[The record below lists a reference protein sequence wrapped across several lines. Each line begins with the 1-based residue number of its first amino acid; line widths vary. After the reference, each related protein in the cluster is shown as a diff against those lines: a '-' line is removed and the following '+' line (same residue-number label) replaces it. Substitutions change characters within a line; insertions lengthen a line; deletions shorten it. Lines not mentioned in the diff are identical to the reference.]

1 MNRRLLPI
9 ILLLATVST
18 LSLRAQVVINELMQS
33 NIDCVMDDQ
42 NEFPD
47 SWVELYNNGNTVVN
61 LSDYSLGITADQG
74 EAWKL
79 PSRQLPPHQFVIIY
93 CDKVASGLHTSFRL
107 ESGKGGSVFLF
118 KNKTVTDKVTDL
130 KKQPAPNI
138 AYGREKDGDTSWGY
152 QATPTPGASNCG
164 KLCTEILGE
173 PVFSEKGKVI
183 TDNLAFQLGIS
194 LPKGCPPGTV
204 IRYTTTGEE
213 PTAKSTI
220 YTTPIKISDTRIIRA
235 KLFCEGY
242 LSPISTSHSFIFFP
256 RKLTLPVVSIVTDDK
271 YFYDSK
277 LGIYVDGNYSSGNK
291 NYKYDWRR
299 PINFEFFE
307 RVDQE
312 SRINQLCET
321 RIQGGAS
328 RDAMFKSLAVYANK
342 RFGEKRLKYEFF
354 PDQRPGVTDFKS
366 IILRNAGNDFDYL
379 YMRDAIIQRVMG
391 QNTDLD
397 WQAWRPTI
405 VYINGIYK
413 GILNIRERSNED
425 NIYTNY
431 DGLEDID
438 MLENWGELKEGDKT
452 NWRQF
457 RDFYSKEGHTLEEYS
472 KWIDWKEFIN
482 LMIMNLYFN
491 NQDFPG
497 NNIVMWRPRTEDGLW
512 RFVAKDTDFG
522 IGLYD
527 SPANY
532 NSIEWLYDPN
542 YDAGRNWANKPE
554 HTILFR
560 NMMEDVDFK
569 REFLDHATVYMGD
582 FLNAGGTREI
592 WDPMYEMIKTEYP
605 FHRKL
610 INQWWPNYTTELN
623 KARNWMASRT
633 DNFYNQLAK
642 FYDLG
647 KTIPVEINLEV
658 DELDLQAA
666 DIYING
672 IRLTKGYFNGKMFDN
687 RSYTVSSSG
696 DNGRKVVGWTVS
708 HVNATTKTT
717 KTVKGSSYTFTVSD
731 MQKMWINAIYDDDD
745 GIDSQTDLAWKWR
758 WNEGVLTLYNIDK
771 GTRVVLYDLKGIPF
785 KSVIANGT
793 DIQWQLPANKVFILK
808 VGNETLKLRTS

>member
-1 MNRRLLPI
+1 MNRRLLLLF
-9 ILLLATVST
+9 LLLATASP
-18 LSLRAQVVINELMQS
+18 LSLRAQVVINEFMQS

-47 SWVELYNNGNTVVN
+47 SWVELYNNSNTAVN
-61 LSDYSLGITADQG
+61 LSDYSLGISEDQG

-79 PSRQLPPHQFVIIY
+79 PSRQLPPHLFVIVF
-93 CDKVASGLHTSFRL
+93 CDKVASGLHTPFKL

-118 KNKTVTDKVTDL
+118 KNKTVVDKVTDL

-138 AYGREKDGDTSWGY
+138 AYGREKDGSTSWGY

-164 KLCTEILGE
+164 KLCTDILGE
-173 PVFSEKGKVI
+173 PVFTEKGKVI

-194 LPKGCPPGTV
+194 LPKGCPTGTV
-204 IRYTTTGEE
+204 IRYTTNGEE
-213 PTAKSTI
+213 PTAQSTI

-235 KLFCEGY
+235 KLFCDGY

-271 YFYDSK
+271 YLYDSK
-277 LGIYVDGNYSSGNK
+277 LGIYVDGKYSSQKK

-299 PINFEFFE
+299 PINFEYFE
-307 RVDQE
+307 KVDQE
-312 SRINQLCET
+312 SRVNQLCET

-328 RDAMFKSLAVYANK
+328 RDAQLKSLVVYANK

-354 PDQRPGVTDFKS
+354 PDQRPGVKDFKS

-397 WQAWRPTI
+397 WQAWRPVI
-405 VYINGIYK
+405 VYFNGIYK

-438 MLENWGELKEGDKT
+438 MLENWSDLKQGDKT

-457 RDFYSKEGHTLEEYS
+457 RDFYSKKGHTLEEYS
-472 KWIDWKEFIN
+472 KWVDWKEFIN
-482 LMIMNLYFN
+482 LMVMNLYFN

-497 NNIVMWRPRTEDGLW
+497 NNIVMWRPRTENGVW

-522 IGLYD
+522 IGLYG
-527 SPANY
+527 SSANY

-542 YDAGRNWANKPE
+542 YDADRSWANKPE

-560 NMMEDVDFK
+560 YMMEDADFK

-582 FLNAGGTREI
+582 FLNVAGTREI
-592 WDPMYEMIKTEYP
+592 WDPMYEMIRTEYP

-623 KARNWMASRT
+623 NARNWMASRT
-633 DNFYNQLAK
+633 DNFYNHLAK
-642 FYDLG
+642 FYKLG
-647 KTIPVEINLEV
+647 KTIPVEINQEV
-658 DELDLQAA
+658 DESDLQAA
-666 DIYING
+666 DIFIND
-672 IRLTKGYFNGKMFDN
+672 IRLTKGTFNGKLYAN
-687 RSYTVSSSG
+687 RSYTVSSSS
-696 DNGRKVVGWTVS
+696 DEGRRVVGWTISQVEAS
-708 HVNATTKTT
+708 TKTT
-717 KTVKGSSYTFTVSD
+717 RTVKGSSFTFTVPNVL
-731 MQKMWINAIYDDDD
+731 KMWINAIYDDDD
-745 GIDSQTDLAWKWR
+745 GIDNQTDMAWKWR
-758 WNEGVLTLYNIDK
+758 FFEGVLTLSNIDK
-771 GTRVVLYDLKGIPF
+771 GTRVVLYDLKGIPQ
-785 KSVIANGT
+785 KSIIANGT
-793 DIQWQLPANKVFILK
+793 DIQWQLPSNKVFILK
-808 VGNETLKLRTS
+808 VGNETLKLGS

>member
-1 MNRRLLPI
+1 
-9 ILLLATVST
+9 
-18 LSLRAQVVINELMQS
+18 MQS

-47 SWVELYNNGNTVVN
+47 SWVELYNNSNTAVN
-61 LSDYSLGITADQG
+61 LSDYSLGISEDQG

-79 PSRQLPPHQFVIIY
+79 PSRQLPPHLFVIVF
-93 CDKVASGLHTSFRL
+93 CDKVASGLHTPFKL

-118 KNKTVTDKVTDL
+118 KNKTVVDKVTDL

-138 AYGREKDGDTSWGY
+138 AYGREKDGSTSWGY

-164 KLCTEILGE
+164 KLCTDILGE
-173 PVFSEKGKVI
+173 PVFTEKGKVI

-194 LPKGCPPGTV
+194 LPKGCPTGTV
-204 IRYTTTGEE
+204 IRYTTNGEE
-213 PTAKSTI
+213 PTAQSTI

-235 KLFCEGY
+235 KLFCDGY

-271 YFYDSK
+271 YLYDSK
-277 LGIYVDGNYSSGNK
+277 LGIYVDGKYSSQKK

-299 PINFEFFE
+299 PINFEYFE
-307 RVDQE
+307 KVDQE
-312 SRINQLCET
+312 SRVNQLCET

-328 RDAMFKSLAVYANK
+328 RDAQLKSLVVYANK

-354 PDQRPGVTDFKS
+354 PDQRPGVKDFKS

-397 WQAWRPTI
+397 WQAWRPVI
-405 VYINGIYK
+405 VYFNGIYK

-438 MLENWGELKEGDKT
+438 MLENWSDLKQGDKT

-457 RDFYSKEGHTLEEYS
+457 RDFYSKKGHTLEEYS

-482 LMIMNLYFN
+482 LMVMNLYFN

-497 NNIVMWRPRTEDGLW
+497 NNIVMWRPRTENGVW

-522 IGLYD
+522 IGLYG
-527 SPANY
+527 SSANY

-542 YDAGRNWANKPE
+542 YDADRSWANKPE

-560 NMMEDVDFK
+560 YMMEDADFK

-582 FLNAGGTREI
+582 FLNVAGTREI
-592 WDPMYEMIKTEYP
+592 WDPMYEMIRTEYP

-623 KARNWMASRT
+623 NARNWMASRT
-633 DNFYNQLAK
+633 DNFYNHLAK

-647 KTIPVEINLEV
+647 KTIPVEINQEV
-658 DELDLQAA
+658 DESDLQAA
-666 DIYING
+666 DIFIND
-672 IRLTKGYFNGKMFDN
+672 IRLTKGTFNGKMYAN
-687 RSYTVSSSG
+687 RSYTVSSSS
-696 DNGRKVVGWTVS
+696 NEGRRVVGWTISQVEAS
-708 HVNATTKTT
+708 TKTT
-717 KTVKGSSYTFTVSD
+717 KTVKGSSFTFTVPNVL
-731 MQKMWINAIYDDDD
+731 KMWINAIYDDDD
-745 GIDSQTDLAWKWR
+745 GIDTQTDMAWKWR
-758 WNEGVLTLYNIDK
+758 FFEGVLTLSNIDK
-771 GTRVVLYDLKGIPF
+771 GTRVVLYDLKGIPQ
-785 KSVIANGT
+785 KSIIANGT
-793 DIQWQLPANKVFILK
+793 DIQWQLPSNKVFILK
-808 VGNETLKLRTS
+808 VGNETLKLGY

>member
-1 MNRRLLPI
+1 MNRGLLLLF
-9 ILLLATVST
+9 LLLATASP
-18 LSLRAQVVINELMQS
+18 LSLRAQVVINEFMQS

-47 SWVELYNNGNTVVN
+47 SWVELYNNSNTAVN
-61 LSDYSLGITADQG
+61 LSDYSLGISEDQG

-79 PSRQLPPHQFVIIY
+79 PSRQLPPHLFVIVF
-93 CDKVASGLHTSFRL
+93 CDKVASGLHTPFKL

-118 KNKTVTDKVTDL
+118 KNKTVVDKVTDL

-138 AYGREKDGDTSWGY
+138 AYGREKDGSTSWGY

-164 KLCTEILGE
+164 KLCTDILGE
-173 PVFSEKGKVI
+173 PVFTEKGKVI

-194 LPKGCPPGTV
+194 LPKGCPTGTV
-204 IRYTTTGEE
+204 IRYTTNGEE
-213 PTAKSTI
+213 PTAQSTI

-235 KLFCEGY
+235 KLFCDGY

-271 YFYDSK
+271 YLYDSK
-277 LGIYVDGNYSSGNK
+277 LGIYVDGKYSSQKK

-299 PINFEFFE
+299 PINFEYFE
-307 RVDQE
+307 KVDQE
-312 SRINQLCET
+312 SRVNQLCET

-328 RDAMFKSLAVYANK
+328 RDAQLKSLVVYANK

-354 PDQRPGVTDFKS
+354 PDQRPGVKDFKS

-397 WQAWRPTI
+397 WQAWRPVI
-405 VYINGIYK
+405 VYFNGIYK

-438 MLENWGELKEGDKT
+438 MLENWSDLKQGDKT

-457 RDFYSKEGHTLEEYS
+457 RDFYSKKGHTLEEYS

-482 LMIMNLYFN
+482 LMVMNLYFN

-497 NNIVMWRPRTEDGLW
+497 NNIVMWRPRTENSVW

-522 IGLYD
+522 IGLYG
-527 SPANY
+527 SSANY

-542 YDAGRNWANKPE
+542 YDADRSWANKPE

-560 NMMEDVDFK
+560 YMMEDADFK

-582 FLNAGGTREI
+582 FLNVAGTREI
-592 WDPMYEMIKTEYP
+592 WDPMYEMIRTEYT

-623 KARNWMASRT
+623 NARNWMASRT
-633 DNFYNQLAK
+633 DNFYNHLAK

-647 KTIPVEINLEV
+647 KTIPVEINQEV
-658 DELDLQAA
+658 DESDLQAA
-666 DIYING
+666 DIFIND
-672 IRLTKGYFNGKMFDN
+672 IRLTKGTFNGKMYAN
-687 RSYTVSSSG
+687 RSYTVSSSS
-696 DNGRKVVGWTVS
+696 DEGRRVVGWTISQVEAS
-708 HVNATTKTT
+708 TKTT
-717 KTVKGSSYTFTVSD
+717 RTVKGSSFTFTVPNVL
-731 MQKMWINAIYDDDD
+731 KMWINAIYDDDD
-745 GIDSQTDLAWKWR
+745 GIDTQTDMAWKWR
-758 WNEGVLTLYNIDK
+758 FFEGVLTLSNIDK
-771 GTRVVLYDLKGIPF
+771 GTRVVLYDLKGIPQ
-785 KSVIANGT
+785 KSIIANGT
-793 DIQWQLPANKVFILK
+793 DIQWQLPSNKVFILK
-808 VGNETLKLRTS
+808 VGNETIKLGS

>member
-1 MNRRLLPI
+1 MNRG
-9 ILLLATVST
+9 LLLLFLLLTTASP
-18 LSLRAQVVINELMQS
+18 LSLRAQVVINEFMQS

-47 SWVELYNNGNTVVN
+47 SWVELYNNSNTAVN
-61 LSDYSLGITADQG
+61 LSDYSLGISEDQG

-79 PSRQLPPHQFVIIY
+79 PSRQLPPHLFVIVF
-93 CDKVASGLHTSFRL
+93 CDKVASGLHTPFKL

-118 KNKTVTDKVTDL
+118 KNKTVVDKVTDL

-138 AYGREKDGDTSWGY
+138 AYGREKDGSTSWGY

-164 KLCTEILGE
+164 KLCTDILGE
-173 PVFSEKGKVI
+173 PVFTEKGKVI

-194 LPKGCPPGTV
+194 LPKGCPTGTV
-204 IRYTTTGEE
+204 IRYTTNGEE
-213 PTAKSTI
+213 PTAQSTI
-220 YTTPIKISDTRIIRA
+220 YKTPIKISGTRIIRA
-235 KLFCEGY
+235 KLFCDGY

-271 YFYDSK
+271 YLYDSK
-277 LGIYVDGNYSSGNK
+277 LGIYVDGKYSSQKK

-299 PINFEFFE
+299 PINFEYFE
-307 RVDQE
+307 KVDQE
-312 SRINQLCET
+312 SRVNQLCET

-328 RDAMFKSLAVYANK
+328 RDAQLKSLVVYANK

-354 PDQRPGVTDFKS
+354 PDQRPGVKDFKS

-397 WQAWRPTI
+397 WQAWRPVI
-405 VYINGIYK
+405 VYFNGIYK

-438 MLENWGELKEGDKT
+438 MLENWSDLKQGDKT

-457 RDFYSKEGHTLEEYS
+457 RDFYSKKGHTLEEYS

-482 LMIMNLYFN
+482 LMVMNLYFN

-497 NNIVMWRPRTEDGLW
+497 NNIVMWRPRTENGVW

-522 IGLYD
+522 IGLYG
-527 SPANY
+527 SSANY
-532 NSIEWLYDPN
+532 DSIEWLYDPN
-542 YDAGRNWANKPE
+542 YDADRSWANKPE

-560 NMMEDVDFK
+560 YMMEDADFK

-582 FLNAGGTREI
+582 FLNIAGTREI
-592 WDPMYEMIKTEYP
+592 WDPMYEMIRTEYP

-623 KARNWMASRT
+623 NARNWMASRT
-633 DNFYNQLAK
+633 DNFYNHLAR

-647 KTIPVEINLEV
+647 KTIPVEINQEE
-658 DELDLQAA
+658 DESDLQAA
-666 DIYING
+666 DIFIND
-672 IRLTKGYFNGKMFDN
+672 IRLTKGTFNGKMYAN
-687 RSYTVSSSG
+687 RSYTVSSSS
-696 DNGRKVVGWTVS
+696 DEGRRVVGWTISQVEAS
-708 HVNATTKTT
+708 TKTT
-717 KTVKGSSYTFTVSD
+717 RTVKGSSFTFTVPNVL
-731 MQKMWINAIYDDDD
+731 KMWINAIYDDDD
-745 GIDSQTDLAWKWR
+745 GIDTQTDMAWKWR
-758 WNEGVLTLYNIDK
+758 YFEGVLTLSNIDK
-771 GTRVVLYDLKGIPF
+771 GTRVVLYDLKGIPQ
-785 KSVIANGT
+785 KSIIANGT
-793 DIQWQLPANKVFILK
+793 DIQWQLPTNKVFILK
-808 VGNETLKLRTS
+808 VGNETIKLGS

>member
-1 MNRRLLPI
+1 MNRG
-9 ILLLATVST
+9 LLLLFLLLTTASP
-18 LSLRAQVVINELMQS
+18 LSLRAQVVINEFMQS

-47 SWVELYNNGNTVVN
+47 SWVELYNNSNTAVN
-61 LSDYSLGITADQG
+61 LSDYSLGISEDQG

-79 PSRQLPPHQFVIIY
+79 PSRQLPPHLFVIVF
-93 CDKVASGLHTSFRL
+93 CDKVASGLHTPFKL

-118 KNKTVTDKVTDL
+118 KNKTVVDKVTDL

-138 AYGREKDGDTSWGY
+138 AYGREKDGSTSWGY
-152 QATPTPGASNCG
+152 QATPTPGTSNCG

-173 PVFSEKGKVI
+173 PVFTEKGKVI

-194 LPKGCPPGTV
+194 LPKGCPTGTV
-204 IRYTTTGEE
+204 IRYTTNGEE
-213 PTAKSTI
+213 PTVQSTI

-235 KLFCEGY
+235 KLFCDGY

-271 YFYDSK
+271 YLYDSK
-277 LGIYVDGNYSSGNK
+277 LGIYVDGKYSSQKK

-299 PINFEFFE
+299 PINFEYFE
-307 RVDQE
+307 KVDQE
-312 SRINQLCET
+312 SRVNQLCET

-328 RDAMFKSLAVYANK
+328 RDAQLKSLVVYANK

-354 PDQRPGVTDFKS
+354 PDQRPGVKDFKS

-397 WQAWRPTI
+397 WQAWRPVI
-405 VYINGIYK
+405 VYFNGIYK

-438 MLENWGELKEGDKT
+438 MLENWSDLKQGDKT

-457 RDFYSKEGHTLEEYS
+457 RDFYSKKGHTLEGYS

-482 LMIMNLYFN
+482 LMVMNLYFN

-497 NNIVMWRPRTEDGLW
+497 NNIVMWRPRTENGVW

-522 IGLYD
+522 IGLYG
-527 SPANY
+527 SSANY

-542 YDAGRNWANKPE
+542 YDADRSWANKPE

-560 NMMEDVDFK
+560 YMMEDADFK

-582 FLNAGGTREI
+582 FLNVAGTREI
-592 WDPMYEMIKTEYP
+592 WDPMYEMIRTEYP

-623 KARNWMASRT
+623 NARNWMASRT
-633 DNFYNQLAK
+633 DNFYNHLAK

-647 KTIPVEINLEV
+647 KTIPVEINQEV
-658 DELDLQAA
+658 DESDLQAA
-666 DIYING
+666 DIFIND
-672 IRLTKGYFNGKMFDN
+672 IRLTKGTFNGKMYAN
-687 RSYTVSSSG
+687 RSYTVSSSS
-696 DNGRKVVGWTVS
+696 DEGRRVVGWTISQVEAS
-708 HVNATTKTT
+708 TKTT
-717 KTVKGSSYTFTVSD
+717 RTVKGSSFTFTVPNVL
-731 MQKMWINAIYDDDD
+731 KMWINAIYDDDD
-745 GIDSQTDLAWKWR
+745 GIDTQTDMAWKWR
-758 WNEGVLTLYNIDK
+758 FFEGVLTLSNIDK
-771 GTRVVLYDLKGIPF
+771 GTRVVLYDLKGIPQ
-785 KSVIANGT
+785 KSIIANGT
-793 DIQWQLPANKVFILK
+793 DIQWQLPTNMVFILK
-808 VGNETLKLRTS
+808 VGNETLKLGS

>member
-9 ILLLATVST
+9 ILLLVTASP

-47 SWVELYNNGNTVVN
+47 SWVELYNNSNTVVN
-61 LSDYSLGITADQG
+61 LSDYSLGITEDQG

-79 PSRQLPPHQFVIIY
+79 PSRQLPPHLYVVVF
-93 CDKVASGLHTSFRL
+93 CDKVASGLHTPFKL

-118 KNKTVTDKVTDL
+118 KNKAMVDKVTDL

-138 AYGREKDGDTSWGY
+138 AYGREKDGNSSWGY
-152 QATPTPGASNCG
+152 QAIPTPGASNCG
-164 KLCTEILGE
+164 KLCTDILGE
-173 PVFSEKGKVI
+173 PVFTEKGKVI

-194 LPKGCPPGTV
+194 LPKGCPTGTV
-204 IRYTTTGEE
+204 IRYTTNGEE
-213 PTAKSTI
+213 PTAQSTI

-235 KLFCEGY
+235 KLFCDGY

-256 RKLTLPVVSIVTDDK
+256 RKLTLPVVSIVTNDK
-271 YFYDSK
+271 YLYDRK
-277 LGIYVDGNYSSGNK
+277 LGIYVDGNYSSEKK

-299 PINFEFFE
+299 PINFEYFE
-307 RVDQE
+307 KVDQE

-328 RDAMFKSLAVYANK
+328 RDAQLKSLVVYANK

-354 PDQRPGVTDFKS
+354 PDQRPGVKDFKS

-379 YMRDAIIQRVMG
+379 YMRDANIQRVMG

-397 WQAWRPTI
+397 WQAWRPVI
-405 VYINGIYK
+405 VYFNGIYK

-425 NIYTNY
+425 NIYTHY

-438 MLENWGELKEGDKT
+438 MLENWSDLKQGDKT

-457 RDFYSKEGHTLEEYS
+457 RDFYSKKGHTLEEYS

-482 LMIMNLYFN
+482 LMVMNLYFN

-497 NNIVMWRPRTEDGLW
+497 NNIVMWRPRTENGVW

-522 IGLYD
+522 IGLYG
-527 SPANY
+527 SSANY

-542 YDAGRNWANKPE
+542 YDADRSWANKPE

-560 NMMEDVDFK
+560 NMMEDADFK

-582 FLNAGGTREI
+582 FLNIAGTREI

-623 KARNWMASRT
+623 NARNWMASRT
-633 DNFYNQLAK
+633 DNFYNHLAK
-642 FYDLG
+642 FYELG
-647 KTIPVEINLEV
+647 KTIPVEINQEV

-666 DIYING
+666 DIFING
-672 IRLTKGYFNGKMFDN
+672 IKLTKGTFNGKMYAN
-687 RSYTVSSSG
+687 RSYTVSSSS
-696 DNGRKVVGWTVS
+696 DDERKVVGWTISQVES
-708 HVNATTKTT
+708 STKTT
-717 KTVKGSSYTFTVSD
+717 KTVKGSSFTFTVPNVP
-731 MQKMWINAIYDDDD
+731 KMWINAIYDDDD
-745 GIDSQTDLAWKWR
+745 GIDTQTEMAWTWR
-758 WNEGVLTLYNIDK
+758 LNEGVLTLNGVEK
-771 GTRVVLYDLKGIPF
+771 RTKVKVFDLKGIPVM
-785 KSVIANGT
+785 SMIASGT
-793 DIQWQLPANKVFILK
+793 DIHLPLPEHQVFVVK
-808 VGNETLKLRTS
+808 VGEKTIKLGN

>member
-1 MNRRLLPI
+1 
-9 ILLLATVST
+9 
-18 LSLRAQVVINELMQS
+18 MQS

-47 SWVELYNNGNTVVN
+47 SWVELYNNSNTAVN
-61 LSDYSLGITADQG
+61 LSDYSLGISEDQG

-79 PSRQLPPHQFVIIY
+79 PSRQLPPHLFVIVF
-93 CDKVASGLHTSFRL
+93 CDKVASGLHTPFKL

-118 KNKTVTDKVTDL
+118 KNKTVVDKVTDL

-138 AYGREKDGDTSWGY
+138 AYGREKDGSTSWGY
-152 QATPTPGASNCG
+152 QATPTPGNSNCG
-164 KLCTEILGE
+164 KLCTDILGE
-173 PVFSEKGKVI
+173 PVFTEKGKVI

-194 LPKGCPPGTV
+194 LPKGCPTGTV
-204 IRYTTTGEE
+204 IRYTTNGEE
-213 PTAKSTI
+213 PTVQSTI
-220 YTTPIKISDTRIIRA
+220 YKPPIKISDTRIIRA
-235 KLFCEGY
+235 KLFCDGY

-271 YFYDSK
+271 YLYDSK
-277 LGIYVDGNYSSGNK
+277 LGIYVDGKYSSQKK

-299 PINFEFFE
+299 PINFEYFE
-307 RVDQE
+307 KVDQE
-312 SRINQLCET
+312 SRVNQLCET

-328 RDAMFKSLAVYANK
+328 RDAQLKSLVVYANK

-354 PDQRPGVTDFKS
+354 PDQRPGVKDFKS

-397 WQAWRPTI
+397 WQAWRPVI
-405 VYINGIYK
+405 VYFNGIYK
-413 GILNIRERSNED
+413 GILNIRERSNGD

-438 MLENWGELKEGDKT
+438 MLENWSDLKQGDKT

-457 RDFYSKEGHTLEEYS
+457 RDFYSKKGHTLEEYS

-482 LMIMNLYFN
+482 LMVMNLYFN

-497 NNIVMWRPRTEDGLW
+497 NNIVMWRPRTENGVW

-522 IGLYD
+522 IGLYG
-527 SPANY
+527 SSANY

-542 YDAGRNWANKPE
+542 YDADRSWANKPE

-560 NMMEDVDFK
+560 YMMEDADFK

-582 FLNAGGTREI
+582 FLNVAGTREI
-592 WDPMYEMIKTEYP
+592 WDPMYEMIRTEYP

-623 KARNWMASRT
+623 NARNWMASRT
-633 DNFYNQLAK
+633 DNFYNHLAK

-647 KTIPVEINLEV
+647 KNIPVEINQEV
-658 DELDLQAA
+658 DESDLQAA
-666 DIYING
+666 DIFIND
-672 IRLTKGYFNGKMFDN
+672 IRLTKGTFNGKMYAN
-687 RSYTVSSSG
+687 RSYTVSSSS
-696 DNGRKVVGWTVS
+696 DEGRRVVGWTISQVEAS
-708 HVNATTKTT
+708 TKTT
-717 KTVKGSSYTFTVSD
+717 RTVKGSSFTFTVPNVL
-731 MQKMWINAIYDDDD
+731 KMWINAIYDDDD
-745 GIDSQTDLAWKWR
+745 GIDTQTDMAWKWR
-758 WNEGVLTLYNIDK
+758 FFEGVLTLSNIDK
-771 GTRVVLYDLKGIPF
+771 GTRVVLYDLKGIPQ
-785 KSVIANGT
+785 KSIIANGT
-793 DIQWQLPANKVFILK
+793 DIQWQLPSNKVFILK
-808 VGNETLKLRTS
+808 VGNETLKLGS

>member
-1 MNRRLLPI
+1 MNRGLFLLF
-9 ILLLATVST
+9 LLLATASP
-18 LSLRAQVVINELMQS
+18 LSLRAQVVINEFMQS

-47 SWVELYNNGNTVVN
+47 SWVELYNNSNTAVN
-61 LSDYSLGITADQG
+61 LSDYSLGISEDQG

-79 PSRQLPPHQFVIIY
+79 PSRQLPPHLFIVVF
-93 CDKVASGLHTSFRL
+93 CDKVASGLHTPFKL

-118 KNKTVTDKVTDL
+118 KNKTVVDKVTDL

-138 AYGREKDGDTSWGY
+138 AYGREKDGSTSWGY

-164 KLCTEILGE
+164 KLCTDILGE
-173 PVFSEKGKVI
+173 PVFTEKGKVI

-194 LPKGCPPGTV
+194 LPKGCPTGTV
-204 IRYTTTGEE
+204 IRYTTNGEE
-213 PTAKSTI
+213 PTAQSTI

-235 KLFCEGY
+235 KLFCDGY

-271 YFYDSK
+271 YLYDSK
-277 LGIYVDGNYSSGNK
+277 LGIYVDGKYSSQKK

-299 PINFEFFE
+299 PINFEYFE
-307 RVDQE
+307 KVDQE
-312 SRINQLCET
+312 SRVNQLCET

-328 RDAMFKSLAVYANK
+328 RDSQLKSLIVYANK

-354 PDQRPGVTDFKS
+354 PDQRPGVKDFKS

-397 WQAWRPTI
+397 WQAWRPVI
-405 VYINGIYK
+405 VYFNGIYK

-438 MLENWGELKEGDKT
+438 MLENWSDLKQGDKT

-457 RDFYSKEGHTLEEYS
+457 RDFYSKKGHTLEEYS

-482 LMIMNLYFN
+482 LMVMNLYFN

-497 NNIVMWRPRTEDGLW
+497 NNIVMWRPRTENGVW

-522 IGLYD
+522 IGLYG
-527 SPANY
+527 SSANY

-542 YDAGRNWANKPE
+542 YDADRSWANKPE

-560 NMMEDVDFK
+560 YMMEDADFK
-569 REFLDHATVYMGD
+569 REFIDHATVYMGD
-582 FLNAGGTREI
+582 FLNVAGTREI
-592 WDPMYEMIKTEYP
+592 WDPMYEMIRTEYP

-623 KARNWMASRT
+623 NARNWMASRT
-633 DNFYNQLAK
+633 DNFYNHLAK

-647 KTIPVEINLEV
+647 KTIPVEINQEV
-658 DELDLQAA
+658 DESDLQAA
-666 DIYING
+666 DIFIND
-672 IRLTKGYFNGKMFDN
+672 IRLTKGTFNGKMYAN
-687 RSYTVSSSG
+687 RSYTVSSSS
-696 DNGRKVVGWTVS
+696 DEGRRVVGWTISQVEAS
-708 HVNATTKTT
+708 TKTT
-717 KTVKGSSYTFTVSD
+717 KTIKGSSFTFTVPNVL
-731 MQKMWINAIYDDDD
+731 KMWINAIYDDDD
-745 GIDSQTDLAWKWR
+745 GIDNQTDMAWKWR
-758 WNEGVLTLYNIDK
+758 FFEGVLTLSNIDK
-771 GTRVVLYDLKGIPF
+771 GTRVVLYDLKGIPQ
-785 KSVIANGT
+785 KSIIANGT
-793 DIQWQLPANKVFILK
+793 DIQWQLPTNKVFILK
-808 VGNETLKLRTS
+808 VGNETLKLGS

>member
-1 MNRRLLPI
+1 
-9 ILLLATVST
+9 
-18 LSLRAQVVINELMQS
+18 MQS

-47 SWVELYNNGNTVVN
+47 SWVELYNNSNTAVN
-61 LSDYSLGITADQG
+61 LSDYSLGISEDQG

-79 PSRQLPPHQFVIIY
+79 PSRQLPPHLFVIVF
-93 CDKVASGLHTSFRL
+93 CDKVASGLHTPFKL

-118 KNKTVTDKVTDL
+118 KNKTVVDKVTDL

-138 AYGREKDGDTSWGY
+138 AYGREKDGSTSWGY
-152 QATPTPGASNCG
+152 QATPTPGNSNCG
-164 KLCTEILGE
+164 KLCTDILGE
-173 PVFSEKGKVI
+173 PVFTEKGKVI

-194 LPKGCPPGTV
+194 LPKGCPTGTV
-204 IRYTTTGEE
+204 IRYTTNGEE
-213 PTAKSTI
+213 PTVQSTI
-220 YTTPIKISDTRIIRA
+220 YKTPIKISDTRIIRA
-235 KLFCEGY
+235 KLFCDGY

-271 YFYDSK
+271 YLYDSK
-277 LGIYVDGNYSSGNK
+277 LGIYVDGKYSSQKK

-299 PINFEFFE
+299 PINFEYFE
-307 RVDQE
+307 KVDQE
-312 SRINQLCET
+312 SRVNQLCET

-328 RDAMFKSLAVYANK
+328 RDAQLKSLVVYANK

-354 PDQRPGVTDFKS
+354 PDQRPGVKDFKS

-397 WQAWRPTI
+397 WQAWRPVI
-405 VYINGIYK
+405 VYFNGIYK
-413 GILNIRERSNED
+413 GILNIRERSNGD

-438 MLENWGELKEGDKT
+438 MLENWSDLKQGDKT

-457 RDFYSKEGHTLEEYS
+457 RDFYSKKGHTLEEYS

-482 LMIMNLYFN
+482 LMVMNLYFN

-497 NNIVMWRPRTEDGLW
+497 NNIVMWRPRTENGVW

-522 IGLYD
+522 IGLYG
-527 SPANY
+527 SSANY

-542 YDAGRNWANKPE
+542 YDADRSWANKPE

-560 NMMEDVDFK
+560 YMMEDADFK

-582 FLNAGGTREI
+582 FLNVAGTREI
-592 WDPMYEMIKTEYP
+592 WDPMYEMIRTEYP

-623 KARNWMASRT
+623 NARNWMASRT
-633 DNFYNQLAK
+633 DNFYNHLAK

-647 KTIPVEINLEV
+647 KNIPVEINQEV
-658 DELDLQAA
+658 DESDLQAA
-666 DIYING
+666 DIFIND
-672 IRLTKGYFNGKMFDN
+672 IRLTKGTFNGKMYAN
-687 RSYTVSSSG
+687 RSYTVSSSS
-696 DNGRKVVGWTVS
+696 DEGRRVVGWTISQVEAS
-708 HVNATTKTT
+708 TKTT
-717 KTVKGSSYTFTVSD
+717 RTVKGSSFTFTVPNVL
-731 MQKMWINAIYDDDD
+731 KMWINAIYDDDD
-745 GIDSQTDLAWKWR
+745 GIDTQTDMAWKWR
-758 WNEGVLTLYNIDK
+758 FFEGVLTLSNIDK
-771 GTRVVLYDLKGIPF
+771 GTRVVLYDLKGIPQ
-785 KSVIANGT
+785 KSIIANGT
-793 DIQWQLPANKVFILK
+793 DIQWQLPSNKVFILK
-808 VGNETLKLRTS
+808 VGNETLKLGS

>member
-1 MNRRLLPI
+1 MNRRLLLPF
-9 ILLLATVST
+9 LLLATASP
-18 LSLRAQVVINELMQS
+18 LLLRAQVVINELMQS

-47 SWVELYNNGNTVVN
+47 SWVELYNNSNTAVN
-61 LSDYSLGITADQG
+61 LSDYSLGITEDQG

-79 PSRQLPPHQFVIIY
+79 PSRQLPPHLFVIVF
-93 CDKVASGLHTSFRL
+93 CDKVASGLHTPFKL

-118 KNKTVTDKVTDL
+118 KNKTVVDKVTDL

-138 AYGREKDGDTSWGY
+138 AYGREKDGNTSWGY

-164 KLCTEILGE
+164 KLCTDILGE
-173 PVFSEKGKVI
+173 PVFTEKGKVI

-194 LPKGCPPGTV
+194 LPKGCPTGTV
-204 IRYTTTGEE
+204 IRYTTNGEE
-213 PTAKSTI
+213 PTAQSTI

-235 KLFCEGY
+235 KLFCDGY
-242 LSPISTSHSFIFFP
+242 LSPISTSQSFIFFP

-271 YFYDSK
+271 YLYDNK
-277 LGIYVDGNYSSGNK
+277 LGIYVDGKYSSQKK

-299 PINFEFFE
+299 PINFEYFE
-307 RVDQE
+307 KVDQE
-312 SRINQLCET
+312 SRVNQLCET

-328 RDAMFKSLAVYANK
+328 RDAQLKSLVVYANK

-354 PDQRPGVTDFKS
+354 PDQRPGVKDFKS

-397 WQAWRPTI
+397 WQAWRPVI
-405 VYINGIYK
+405 VYFNGIYK

-438 MLENWGELKEGDKT
+438 MLENWSDLKQGDKT

-457 RDFYSKEGHTLEEYS
+457 RDFYSKKGHTLEEYS

-482 LMIMNLYFN
+482 LMVMNLYFN

-497 NNIVMWRPRTEDGLW
+497 NNIVMWRPRTENGVW

-522 IGLYD
+522 IGLYG
-527 SPANY
+527 SSANY

-542 YDAGRNWANKPE
+542 YDADRSWANKPE

-560 NMMEDVDFK
+560 NMMEDADFK

-582 FLNAGGTREI
+582 FLNVAGTREI

-623 KARNWMASRT
+623 NARNWMASRT
-633 DNFYNQLAK
+633 DNFYNYLAK

-647 KTIPVEINLEV
+647 KTIPVEINQEV
-658 DELDLQAA
+658 DESDLQAA
-666 DIYING
+666 DIFIND
-672 IRLTKGYFNGKMFDN
+672 IRLTKGTFNGKMYAN
-687 RSYTVSSSG
+687 RSYTVSSSS
-696 DNGRKVVGWTVS
+696 NEGRRVVGWTISQVEAS
-708 HVNATTKTT
+708 TKTT
-717 KTVKGSSYTFTVSD
+717 KTVKGSSFTFTVPNVL
-731 MQKMWINAIYDDDD
+731 KMWINAIYDEDD
-745 GIDSQTDLAWKWR
+745 GIDTQTDMAWKWR
-758 WNEGVLTLYNIDK
+758 FFEGILTLSNIDN
-771 GTRVVLYDLKGIPF
+771 GTRIVLYDLKGIPQ
-785 KSVIANGT
+785 KSIIANGT
-793 DIQWQLPANKVFILK
+793 DIQWQLPTNKVFILK
-808 VGNETLKLRTS
+808 VGNETLKLGS

>member
-1 MNRRLLPI
+1 MNRG
-9 ILLLATVST
+9 LLLLFLLLVTASP
-18 LSLRAQVVINELMQS
+18 LSLRAQVVINEFMQS

-47 SWVELYNNGNTVVN
+47 SWVELYNNSNTAVN
-61 LSDYSLGITADQG
+61 LSDYSLGITEDQG

-79 PSRQLPPHQFVIIY
+79 PSRQLPPHLFVIVF
-93 CDKVASGLHTSFRL
+93 CDKVASGLHTPFKL

-118 KNKTVTDKVTDL
+118 KNKTVVDKVTDL

-138 AYGREKDGDTSWGY
+138 AYGREKDGSASWGY
-152 QATPTPGASNCG
+152 QATPTPGTSNCG
-164 KLCTEILGE
+164 KLCSDILGE
-173 PVFSEKGKVI
+173 PVFTEKGKVI

-194 LPKGCPPGTV
+194 LPKGCPTGTV
-204 IRYTTTGEE
+204 IRYTTNGEE
-213 PTAKSTI
+213 PTAQSTI

-235 KLFCEGY
+235 KLFCDGY

-271 YFYDSK
+271 YLYDSK
-277 LGIYVDGNYSSGNK
+277 LGIYVDGKYNSQKK

-299 PINFEFFE
+299 PINFEYFE
-307 RVDQE
+307 KVDQE

-328 RDAMFKSLAVYANK
+328 RDAQLKSLVVYANK

-354 PDQRPGVTDFKS
+354 PDQRPGVKDFKS

-397 WQAWRPTI
+397 WQAWRPVI
-405 VYINGIYK
+405 VYFNGVYK

-431 DGLEDID
+431 KGLEDID
-438 MLENWGELKEGDKT
+438 MLENWSDLKQGDKT

-457 RDFYSKEGHTLEEYS
+457 RDFYSKKGHTLEEYS

-482 LMIMNLYFN
+482 LMVMNLYFN

-497 NNIVMWRPRTEDGLW
+497 NNIVMWRPRTENGVW

-522 IGLYD
+522 IGLYG
-527 SPANY
+527 SSANY

-542 YDAGRNWANKPE
+542 YDADRSWANKPE

-560 NMMEDVDFK
+560 NMMEDADFK

-582 FLNAGGTREI
+582 FLNVAGTREI
-592 WDPMYEMIKTEYP
+592 WDPMYEMINTEYP

-623 KARNWMASRT
+623 NARNWMALRT
-633 DNFYNQLAK
+633 DNFYNHLAK

-647 KTIPVEINLEV
+647 KTIPVEINQEV
-658 DELDLQAA
+658 DESDLQAA
-666 DIYING
+666 DIFIND
-672 IRLTKGYFNGKMFDN
+672 IRLTKGTFNGKMYAN
-687 RSYTVSSSG
+687 RSYTVSSSS
-696 DNGRKVVGWTVS
+696 DEGRKVVGWTISQVES
-708 HVNATTKTT
+708 STKTT
-717 KTVKGSSYTFTVSD
+717 KTVKGSSFTFTVPNVL
-731 MQKMWINAIYDDDD
+731 KMWINAIYDDDD
-745 GIDSQTDLAWKWR
+745 GIDTQTDMAWKWR
-758 WNEGVLTLYNIDK
+758 FFEGVLTLSNIDK
-771 GTRVVLYDLKGIPF
+771 DTRVILYDLKGIPQ
-785 KSVIANGT
+785 KSIIANGT
-793 DIQWQLPANKVFILK
+793 DIQWQLPTNKVFILK
-808 VGNETLKLRTS
+808 VGNETLKLGF

>member
-1 MNRRLLPI
+1 MNRRLLLLF
-9 ILLLATVST
+9 LLLTTASP
-18 LSLRAQVVINELMQS
+18 LSLRAQVVINEFMQS

-47 SWVELYNNGNTVVN
+47 SWVELYNNSNTAVN
-61 LSDYSLGITADQG
+61 LSDYSLGISEDQG

-79 PSRQLPPHQFVIIY
+79 PSRQLPPHLFVIVF
-93 CDKVASGLHTSFRL
+93 CDKVASGLHTPFKL

-118 KNKTVTDKVTDL
+118 KNKTVVDKVTDL

-138 AYGREKDGDTSWGY
+138 AYGREKDGSTSWGY
-152 QATPTPGASNCG
+152 QATPTPGTSNCG
-164 KLCTEILGE
+164 KLCTDILGE
-173 PVFSEKGKVI
+173 PVFTEKGKVI

-194 LPKGCPPGTV
+194 LPKGCPTGTV
-204 IRYTTTGEE
+204 IRYTTNGEE
-213 PTAKSTI
+213 PTAQSTI

-235 KLFCEGY
+235 KLFCDGY

-271 YFYDSK
+271 YLYDSK
-277 LGIYVDGNYSSGNK
+277 LGIYVDGKYSSQKK

-299 PINFEFFE
+299 PINFEYFE
-307 RVDQE
+307 KVDQE
-312 SRINQLCET
+312 SRVNQLCET

-328 RDAMFKSLAVYANK
+328 RDAQLKSLVVYANK

-354 PDQRPGVTDFKS
+354 PDQRPGVKDFKS

-397 WQAWRPTI
+397 WQAWRPVI
-405 VYINGIYK
+405 VYFNGIYK

-438 MLENWGELKEGDKT
+438 MLENWSDLKQGDKT

-457 RDFYSKEGHTLEEYS
+457 RDFYSKKGHTLEEYS

-482 LMIMNLYFN
+482 LMVMNLYFN

-497 NNIVMWRPRTEDGLW
+497 NNIVMWRPRTENGVW

-522 IGLYD
+522 IGLYG
-527 SPANY
+527 SSANY

-542 YDAGRNWANKPE
+542 YDADRSWANKPE

-560 NMMEDVDFK
+560 YMMEDADFK

-582 FLNAGGTREI
+582 FLNVAGTREI
-592 WDPMYEMIKTEYP
+592 WDPMYEMIRTEYP

-623 KARNWMASRT
+623 NARNWMASRT
-633 DNFYNQLAK
+633 DNFYNHLAK
-642 FYDLG
+642 FYNLG
-647 KTIPVEINLEV
+647 KNIPVEINQEV
-658 DELDLQAA
+658 DESDLQAA
-666 DIYING
+666 DIFIND
-672 IRLTKGYFNGKMFDN
+672 IRLTKGTFNGKMYAN
-687 RSYTVSSSG
+687 RSYTVSSSS
-696 DNGRKVVGWTVS
+696 DEGRRVVGWTISQVEAS
-708 HVNATTKTT
+708 TKTT
-717 KTVKGSSYTFTVSD
+717 KTIKGSSFTFTVPNVL
-731 MQKMWINAIYDDDD
+731 KMWINAIYDEDD
-745 GIDSQTDLAWKWR
+745 GIDTQTDMAWKWR
-758 WNEGVLTLYNIDK
+758 FFEGVLTLSNIDK
-771 GTRVVLYDLKGIPF
+771 GTRVVLYDLKGIPQ
-785 KSVIANGT
+785 KSIIANGT
-793 DIQWQLPANKVFILK
+793 DIQWQLPSNKVFILK
-808 VGNETLKLRTS
+808 VGNETIKLGS

>member
-1 MNRRLLPI
+1 MNRG
-9 ILLLATVST
+9 LLLLFLLLVTASP
-18 LSLRAQVVINELMQS
+18 LSLRAQVVINEFMQS

-47 SWVELYNNGNTVVN
+47 SWVELYNNSNTAVN
-61 LSDYSLGITADQG
+61 LSDYSLGITEDQG

-79 PSRQLPPHQFVIIY
+79 PSRQLTPHLFVIVF
-93 CDKVASGLHTSFRL
+93 CDKVASGLHTPFKL

-118 KNKTVTDKVTDL
+118 KNKTVVDKVTDL

-138 AYGREKDGDTSWGY
+138 AYGREKDGSASWGY
-152 QATPTPGASNCG
+152 QATPTPGTSNCG
-164 KLCTEILGE
+164 KLCSDILGE
-173 PVFSEKGKVI
+173 PVFTEKGKVI

-194 LPKGCPPGTV
+194 LPKGCPTGTV
-204 IRYTTTGEE
+204 IRYTTNGEE
-213 PTAKSTI
+213 PTAQSTI

-235 KLFCEGY
+235 KLFCDGY

-271 YFYDSK
+271 YLYDSK
-277 LGIYVDGNYSSGNK
+277 LGIYVDGKYNSQKK

-299 PINFEFFE
+299 PINFEYFE
-307 RVDQE
+307 KVDQE

-328 RDAMFKSLAVYANK
+328 RDAQLKSLVVYANK

-354 PDQRPGVTDFKS
+354 PDQRPGVKDFKS

-397 WQAWRPTI
+397 WQAWRPVI
-405 VYINGIYK
+405 VYFNGVYK

-431 DGLEDID
+431 KGLEDID
-438 MLENWGELKEGDKT
+438 MLENWSDLKQGDKT

-457 RDFYSKEGHTLEEYS
+457 RDFYSKKGHTLEEYS

-482 LMIMNLYFN
+482 LMVMNLYFN

-497 NNIVMWRPRTEDGLW
+497 NNIVMWRPRTEDGVW

-522 IGLYD
+522 IGLYG
-527 SPANY
+527 SSANY

-542 YDAGRNWANKPE
+542 YDADRSWANKPE

-560 NMMEDVDFK
+560 NMMEDADFK

-582 FLNAGGTREI
+582 FLNVAGTREI

-623 KARNWMASRT
+623 NARNWMALRT
-633 DNFYNQLAK
+633 DNFYNHLAK

-647 KTIPVEINLEV
+647 KTIPVEINQEV
-658 DELDLQAA
+658 DESDLHAA
-666 DIYING
+666 DIFIND
-672 IRLTKGYFNGKMFDN
+672 IRLTKGTFNGKMYAN
-687 RSYTVSSSG
+687 RSYTVSSSS
-696 DNGRKVVGWTVS
+696 DEGRKVVGWTISQVES
-708 HVNATTKTT
+708 STKTT
-717 KTVKGSSYTFTVSD
+717 KTVKGSSFTFTVPNVL
-731 MQKMWINAIYDDDD
+731 KMWINAIYDDDD
-745 GIDSQTDLAWKWR
+745 GIDTQTDMAWKWR
-758 WNEGVLTLYNIDK
+758 FFEGVLTLSNIDK
-771 GTRVVLYDLKGIPF
+771 DTRVILYDLKGIPQ
-785 KSVIANGT
+785 KSIIANGT
-793 DIQWQLPANKVFILK
+793 DIQWQLPTNMVFILK
-808 VGNETLKLRTS
+808 VGNETLKVGS

>member
-1 MNRRLLPI
+1 MNRGLLLLF
-9 ILLLATVST
+9 LLLATASP
-18 LSLRAQVVINELMQS
+18 LSLRAQVVINEFMQS

-47 SWVELYNNGNTVVN
+47 SWVELYNNSNTAVN
-61 LSDYSLGITADQG
+61 LSDYSLGISEDQG

-79 PSRQLPPHQFVIIY
+79 PSRQLPPHLFVIVF
-93 CDKVASGLHTSFRL
+93 CDKVASGLHTPFKL

-118 KNKTVTDKVTDL
+118 KNKTVVDKVTDL

-138 AYGREKDGDTSWGY
+138 AYGREKDGSTSWGY
-152 QATPTPGASNCG
+152 QATPTPGNSNCG
-164 KLCTEILGE
+164 KLCTDILGE
-173 PVFSEKGKVI
+173 PVFTEKGKVI

-194 LPKGCPPGTV
+194 LPKGCPTGTV
-204 IRYTTTGEE
+204 IRYTTNGEE
-213 PTAKSTI
+213 PTVQSTI
-220 YTTPIKISDTRIIRA
+220 YKPPIKISDTRIIRA
-235 KLFCEGY
+235 KLFCDGY

-271 YFYDSK
+271 YLYDSK
-277 LGIYVDGNYSSGNK
+277 LGIYVDGKYSSQKK

-299 PINFEFFE
+299 PINFEYFE
-307 RVDQE
+307 KVDQE
-312 SRINQLCET
+312 SRVNQLCET

-328 RDAMFKSLAVYANK
+328 RDAQLKSLVVYANK

-354 PDQRPGVTDFKS
+354 PDQRPGVKDFKS

-397 WQAWRPTI
+397 WQAWRPVI
-405 VYINGIYK
+405 VYFNGIYK
-413 GILNIRERSNED
+413 GILNIRERSNGD

-438 MLENWGELKEGDKT
+438 MLENWSDLKQGDKT

-457 RDFYSKEGHTLEEYS
+457 RDFYSKKGHTLEEYS

-482 LMIMNLYFN
+482 LMVMNLYFN

-497 NNIVMWRPRTEDGLW
+497 NNIVMWRPRTENGVW

-522 IGLYD
+522 IGLYG
-527 SPANY
+527 SSANY

-542 YDAGRNWANKPE
+542 YDADRSWANKPE

-560 NMMEDVDFK
+560 YMMEDADFK

-582 FLNAGGTREI
+582 FLNVAGTREI
-592 WDPMYEMIKTEYP
+592 WDPMYEMIRTEYP

-623 KARNWMASRT
+623 NARNWMASRT
-633 DNFYNQLAK
+633 DNFYNHLAK

-647 KTIPVEINLEV
+647 KNIPVEINQEV
-658 DELDLQAA
+658 DESDLQAA
-666 DIYING
+666 DIFIND
-672 IRLTKGYFNGKMFDN
+672 IRLTKGTFNGKMYAN
-687 RSYTVSSSG
+687 RSYTVSSSS
-696 DNGRKVVGWTVS
+696 DEGRRVVGWTISQVEAS
-708 HVNATTKTT
+708 TKTT
-717 KTVKGSSYTFTVSD
+717 RTVKGSSFTFTVPNVL
-731 MQKMWINAIYDDDD
+731 KMWINAIYDDDD
-745 GIDSQTDLAWKWR
+745 GIDTQTDMAWKWR
-758 WNEGVLTLYNIDK
+758 FFEGVLTLSNIDK
-771 GTRVVLYDLKGIPF
+771 GTRVVLYDLKGIPQ
-785 KSVIANGT
+785 KSIIANGT
-793 DIQWQLPANKVFILK
+793 DIQWQLPSNKVFILK
-808 VGNETLKLRTS
+808 VGNETLKLGS

>member
-1 MNRRLLPI
+1 MNRGLLLLF
-9 ILLLATVST
+9 LLLATASP
-18 LSLRAQVVINELMQS
+18 LSLRAQVVINEFMQS

-47 SWVELYNNGNTVVN
+47 SWVELYNNSNTAVN
-61 LSDYSLGITADQG
+61 LSDYSLGISEDQG

-79 PSRQLPPHQFVIIY
+79 PSRQLPPHLFVIVF
-93 CDKVASGLHTSFRL
+93 CDKVASGLHTPFKL

-118 KNKTVTDKVTDL
+118 KNKTVVDKVTDL

-138 AYGREKDGDTSWGY
+138 AYGREKDGSTSWGY
-152 QATPTPGASNCG
+152 QATPTPGNSNCG
-164 KLCTEILGE
+164 KLCTDILGE
-173 PVFSEKGKVI
+173 PVFTEKGKVI

-194 LPKGCPPGTV
+194 LPKGCPTGTV
-204 IRYTTTGEE
+204 IRYTTNGEE
-213 PTAKSTI
+213 PTVQSTI
-220 YTTPIKISDTRIIRA
+220 YKTPIKISDTRIIRA
-235 KLFCEGY
+235 KLFCDGY

-271 YFYDSK
+271 YLYDSK
-277 LGIYVDGNYSSGNK
+277 LGIYVDGKYSSQKK

-299 PINFEFFE
+299 PINFEYFE
-307 RVDQE
+307 KVDQE
-312 SRINQLCET
+312 SRVNQLCET

-328 RDAMFKSLAVYANK
+328 RDAQLKSLVVYANK

-354 PDQRPGVTDFKS
+354 PDQRPGVKDFKS

-397 WQAWRPTI
+397 WQAWRPVI
-405 VYINGIYK
+405 VYFNGIYK
-413 GILNIRERSNED
+413 GILNIRERSNGD

-438 MLENWGELKEGDKT
+438 MLENWSDLKQGDKT

-457 RDFYSKEGHTLEEYS
+457 RDFYSKKGHTLEEYS

-482 LMIMNLYFN
+482 LMVMNLYFN

-497 NNIVMWRPRTEDGLW
+497 NNIVMWRPRTENGVW

-522 IGLYD
+522 IGLYG
-527 SPANY
+527 SSANY

-542 YDAGRNWANKPE
+542 YDADRSWANKPE

-560 NMMEDVDFK
+560 YMMEDADFK

-582 FLNAGGTREI
+582 FLNVAGTREI
-592 WDPMYEMIKTEYP
+592 WDPMYEMIRTEYP

-623 KARNWMASRT
+623 NARNWMASRT
-633 DNFYNQLAK
+633 DNFYNHLAK

-647 KTIPVEINLEV
+647 KNIPVEINQEV
-658 DELDLQAA
+658 DESDLQAA
-666 DIYING
+666 DIFIND
-672 IRLTKGYFNGKMFDN
+672 IRLTKGTFNGKMYAN
-687 RSYTVSSSG
+687 RSYTVSSSS
-696 DNGRKVVGWTVS
+696 DEGRRVVGWTISQVEAS
-708 HVNATTKTT
+708 TKTT
-717 KTVKGSSYTFTVSD
+717 RTVKGSSFTFTVPNVL
-731 MQKMWINAIYDDDD
+731 KMWINAIYDDDD
-745 GIDSQTDLAWKWR
+745 GIDTQTDMAWKWR
-758 WNEGVLTLYNIDK
+758 FFEGVLTLSNIDK
-771 GTRVVLYDLKGIPF
+771 GTRVVLYDLKGIPQ
-785 KSVIANGT
+785 KSIIANGT
-793 DIQWQLPANKVFILK
+793 DIQWQLPSNKVFILK
-808 VGNETLKLRTS
+808 VGNETLKLGS